1 MKQALFA
8 PPDVLD
14 SGRRLAK
21 AESREKMISEAE
33 GLDTAFKQ
41 FFRAEKVS
49 EDIGYIRIFTFNTE
63 DVHFNYLV
71 EEFRRLISLLPKK
84 GLIIDVRGN
93 GGGWIVFAERL
104 LQFLSP
110 REIIPETYQFLTSL
124 VTLELTRKV
133 SDPDLVSWGLESW
146 HSDLSESVST
156 GSIFSRGYSL
166 TTIEEAN
173 DIGQQYHG
181 PVVLVT
187 DALCFSATDLFAA
200 WLPRP
205 PNR

>member
-1 MKQALFA
+1 MKQTLFA

-14 SGRRLAK
+14 SGQRLAK
-21 AESREKMISEAE
+21 AESREKIISKAE

-41 FFRAEKVS
+41 FFRAEKIS
-49 EDIGYIRIFTFNTE
+49 EDIGYIRIFTFNSE

-104 LQFLSP
+104 LQFLTP
-110 REIIPETYQFLTSL
+110 KEITPETYQFLSSL
-124 VTLELTRKV
+124 VTLELTRDV

-146 HSDLSESVST
+146 HSDLLESFST

-187 DALCFSATDLFAA
+187 DALCYSATIS
-200 WLPRP
+200 LPP
-205 PNR
+205 ASKTTK